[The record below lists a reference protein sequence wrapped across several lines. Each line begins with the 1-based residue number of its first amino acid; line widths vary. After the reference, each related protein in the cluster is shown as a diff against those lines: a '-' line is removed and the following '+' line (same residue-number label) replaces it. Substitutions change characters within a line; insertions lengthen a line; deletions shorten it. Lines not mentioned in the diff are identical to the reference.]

1 MPLPCSGKEKLKF
14 QIVLACTQTLVYFPF
29 RRGSVNRLKLFC
41 IGSVVVQF
49 YPWFIFDFP
58 LFGGFYWKFSF

>member
-1 MPLPCSGKEKLKF
+1 M
-14 QIVLACTQTLVYFPF
+14 
-29 RRGSVNRLKLFC
+29 NRLKLFC

-58 LFGGFYWKFSF
+58 LFGGYYWKVIFLNNKSLNACIRILLVIKIITYGVML